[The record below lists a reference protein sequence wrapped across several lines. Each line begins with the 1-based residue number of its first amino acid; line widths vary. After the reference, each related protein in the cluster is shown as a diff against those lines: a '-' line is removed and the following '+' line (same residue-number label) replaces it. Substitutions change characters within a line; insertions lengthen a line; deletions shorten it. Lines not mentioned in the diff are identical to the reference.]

1 MIIVFQ
7 GDITEA
13 AEPYLKD
20 ASNLDKVRQNAY
32 DACNRLGKYKMPFAW
47 TAVWLHN
54 IIKERREMGD
64 SGGSDAESTGT
75 LWVRI
80 RLIENHDFFQISA
93 SNSLDRKTST
103 SSFEQF
109 RKNMPKD
116 NISTSSSLTR
126 KGSLE
131 RRDKRSSW
139 AASSSTSMAST
150 STLIPNESAN
160 KDGMFNF

>member
-1 MIIVFQ
+1 MFQ

-64 SGGSDAESTGT
+64 SGGSDAESTGRS
-75 LWVRI
+75 WVRI
-80 RLIENHDFFQISA
+80 RLRANVNFFLKFQPQTVWIEKRLHRVLNNFGKICP
-93 SNSLDRKTST
+93 RIT
-103 SSFEQF
+103 F
-109 RKNMPKD
+109 RP
-116 NISTSSSLTR
+116 L
-126 KGSLE
+126 LV
-131 RRDKRSSW
+131 
-139 AASSSTSMAST
+139 
-150 STLIPNESAN
+150 
-160 KDGMFNF
+160 

>member
-64 SGGSDAESTGT
+64 SGGSDAESTGRS
-75 LWVRI
+75 WVRI
-80 RLIENHDFFQISA
+80 RLRANYEFFHSIF
-93 SNSLDRKTST
+93 
-103 SSFEQF
+103 SF
-109 RKNMPKD
+109 
-116 NISTSSSLTR
+116 
-126 KGSLE
+126 
-131 RRDKRSSW
+131 
-139 AASSSTSMAST
+139 
-150 STLIPNESAN
+150 
-160 KDGMFNF
+160 

>member
-1 MIIVFQ
+1 MNLNDTRTYQFYEFVFQ

-64 SGGSDAESTGT
+64 SGGSDAESTGRS
-75 LWVRI
+75 WVRI
-80 RLIENHDFFQISA
+80 RLRANVNFF
-93 SNSLDRKTST
+93 
-103 SSFEQF
+103 F
-109 RKNMPKD
+109 
-116 NISTSSSLTR
+116 
-126 KGSLE
+126 
-131 RRDKRSSW
+131 
-139 AASSSTSMAST
+139 
-150 STLIPNESAN
+150 
-160 KDGMFNF
+160 